1 MTLLAGSASWTD
13 PTLLASGLFYPPDTR
28 SAEARLRYYAT
39 QFPLTEVD
47 SSFYGLPGVRNAQLW
62 AERTPG
68 GFVFDVKAFR
78 AFTGHAVPL
87 RSLPADLR
95 GEVAANDPA
104 LWRGL
109 PPDVRHELW
118 FRFRTALHPLQ
129 AAGKLGA
136 VLFQFAPT
144 VRPGPAVHAHLE
156 HCVDMMAGATVAFEF
171 RHRSWFEGVQRENT
185 LAMLR
190 ALQVVN
196 VVVDAPQGSFDNSVP
211 AVWQATHP
219 RLALVR
225 LHGRN
230 VAAWNNRSGASSGRF
245 QYLYSDA
252 ELAAMLPPLRQLEA
266 QVGKVHATF
275 NTNHRDQGQVNARR
289 LLALWDGPA
298 RDGGASG

>member
-13 PTLLASGLFYPPDTR
+13 PTLLASGLFYPP
-28 SAEARLRYYAT
+28 EARTAEDRLRFYAT

-47 SSFYGLPGVRNAQLW
+47 SSFYGLPGVRNARLW
-62 AERTPG
+62 AERTPP
-68 GFVFDVKAFR
+68 GFTFDVKAFR
-78 AFTGHAVPL
+78 AFTGHAVPI

-95 GEVAANDPA
+95 GEVAANDPL

-109 PPDVRHELW
+109 PADVRQELW

-144 VRPGPAVHAHLE
+144 VRPGPAVRAHLA

-171 RHRSWFEGVQRENT
+171 RHRSWFDGAERGNT
-185 LAMLR
+185 LALLR
-190 ALQVVN
+190 ELQAVH
-196 VVVDAPQGSFDNSVP
+196 VVVDAPQGGFDNSVP

-230 VAAWNNRSGASSGRF
+230 VAAWNDRSGTSSGRF
-245 QYLYSDA
+245 RYVYGDG
-252 ELAAMLPPLRQLEA
+252 ELAEMLSPLRQLEA
-266 QVGKVHATF
+266 QVGTVHATF

-289 LLALWDGPA
+289 LLALW
-298 RDGGASG
+298 GGAGGVA

>member
-13 PTLLASGLFYPPDTR
+13 PTLLASGLFYPPQART
-28 SAEARLRYYAT
+28 AEARLRFYAS

-47 SSFYGLPGVRNAQLW
+47 SSFYGLPSVRNAQLW
-62 AERTPG
+62 AERTPN
-68 GFVFDVKAFR
+68 GFTFDVKAFR
-78 AFTGHAVPL
+78 AFTGHAVPVQ
-87 RSLPADLR
+87 SLPADLR
-95 GEVAANDPA
+95 GAVGANDPL

-109 PPDVRHELW
+109 PAEVRQELW

-129 AAGKLGA
+129 AAGRLGA

-144 VRPGPAVHAHLE
+144 VRPGPAVLAHLE

-171 RHRSWFEGVQRENT
+171 RHRSWFEGARRDET

-196 VVVDAPQGSFDNSVP
+196 VVVDAPQGGFDNSVP

-230 VAAWNNRSGASSGRF
+230 VAAWNNRSCASSGRF
-245 QYLYSDA
+245 QYEYSQA
-252 ELAAMLPPLRQLEA
+252 ELTEMLPPLRALEA

-275 NTNHRDQGQVNARR
+275 NTNHRDQGQVNARK
-289 LLALWDGPA
+289 LLALWQGSQNA
-298 RDGGASG
+298 L

>member
-13 PTLLASGLFYPPDTR
+13 PTLLASGLFYPPEAR
-28 SAEARLRYYAT
+28 SAEARLRFYAS
-39 QFPLTEVD
+39 QFRLTEVD
-47 SSFYGLPGVRNAQLW
+47 SSFYGLPGARNAQLW
-62 AERTPG
+62 ADRTPD
-68 GFVFDVKAFR
+68 GFTFDVKAFR

-87 RSLPADLR
+87 QSLPVDLR
-95 GEVAANDPA
+95 REVAANDPL
-104 LWRGL
+104 LWRSL
-109 PPDVRHELW
+109 PADVRQELW

-129 AAGKLGA
+129 AVGKLGA

-144 VRPGPAVHAHLE
+144 VRPGPVVQTHLE

-171 RHRSWFEGVQRENT
+171 RHRSWFEGAQRNET

-196 VVVDAPQGSFDNSVP
+196 VVVDAPQGGFDNSVP
-211 AVWQATHP
+211 AVWEATHP
-219 RLALVR
+219 GLALVR

-245 QYLYSDA
+245 QYEYSQA
-252 ELAAMLPPLRQLEA
+252 ELTGMLPPLRQLEA
-266 QVGKVHATF
+266 QAGKVHATF

-289 LLALWDGPA
+289 LLALWEGPDRPA
-298 RDGGASG
+298 